1 MCYLMDSMTVDAEKA
16 SQLDLGIENAGWFH
30 FKLTTAIKL
39 KQVEKVFL
47 FTAIFNRVDE
57 FI

>member
-1 MCYLMDSMTVDAEKA
+1 MDSMTVDAEKA

>member
-1 MCYLMDSMTVDAEKA
+1 MCHLMDNMTVDAEKA
-16 SQLDLGIENAGWFH
+16 SQLILGMENAGGH

>member
-16 SQLDLGIENAGWFH
+16 SQLDLGIENAGGTLN
-30 FKLTTAIKL
+30 LTTAIKL

>member
-1 MCYLMDSMTVDAEKA
+1 MDSMTVDAEKA
-16 SQLDLGIENAGWFH
+16 SQLDLGIENAGGTLN
-30 FKLTTAIKL
+30 LTTAIKL